1 MALWCVC
8 ILTTIQSGSPI
19 LRLMVVDVFF
29 YPSLGPSFRL
39 GWTSNTFVSRP
50 LLDLLSTL
58 DELILGDEAVRL
70 RLTEGLDTG
79 GWRSDRRCL
88 PGTRARY
95 VSRIWEWARSSE
107 GPALC
112 WLHGVAGSGKSA
124 IGHELAATLHAK
136 RRPYSCF
143 FFRHDDG
150 SLALSAVRLLA
161 YGLSFVSG
169 LREFVIQAMEQSNDT
184 RVNPTMEE
192 QFTSLI
198 IAPLQ
203 EFASISPLTT
213 VVLVIDGVDECP
225 ADIRPSFLAAIR
237 SGVPLLPPTVKIF
250 LASRPHGDVR
260 GHLKALEPL
269 EIPLAVGTG
278 RDDGDIEHFLQ
289 HELDRI
295 SKAAGLERSWSAS
308 EIKRDAGAL
317 ASRAGGLFQWA
328 RLLSSLLANRIR
340 PREVV
345 LRVLRGSGGVETS
358 ATPEVNLDALYT
370 EALNIALPVA
380 SNDKDL
386 DPLYRRVVSTVLAAQ
401 QPLTVSAICTLLK
414 ADDDDATSAIHSLL
428 ENLGC
433 VLLLNPVRG
442 GAVVVRIA
450 HPSFYDYVTSR
461 RRCPPPWFV
470 DAYQASVQLGSRCFS
485 LMATSL
491 RRDICRMGSP
501 KATNKGVSTGRV
513 YKYIVTGLRYACSH
527 AFTHIAAD
535 GGNLRMLE
543 TFLME
548 KLLEW
553 LEAMSLMRLLD
564 TAVELMRHAL
574 ADLTQV
580 CHTTRSYSVFLS

>member
-1 MALWCVC
+1 M
-8 ILTTIQSGSPI
+8 
-19 LRLMVVDVFF
+19 
-29 YPSLGPSFRL
+29 
-39 GWTSNTFVSRP
+39 
-50 LLDLLSTL
+50 
-58 DELILGDEAVRL
+58 
-70 RLTEGLDTG
+70 RLTENLDMG

-88 PGTRARY
+88 PGTRDRY
-95 VSRIWEWARSSE
+95 ISRIWEWVRSSE

-112 WLHGVAGSGKSA
+112 WLNGVAGSGKSA

-169 LREFVIQAMEQSNDT
+169 LRELVIQAMEQSNDT
-184 RVNPTMEE
+184 SVNPTMEE
-192 QFTSLI
+192 QFTALI
-198 IAPLQ
+198 VTPLQ

-213 VVLVIDGVDECP
+213 IVLVIDGVDECP
-225 ADIRPSFLAAIR
+225 VDIRPSFLAAIR

-250 LASRPHGDVR
+250 LASRPHGDVHR
-260 GHLKALEPL
+260 YLKALELL

-278 RDDGDIEHFLQ
+278 KDDGDIEHFLH

-295 SKAAGLERSWSAS
+295 SKAAGLERSWPAA
-308 EIKRDAGAL
+308 EIKTDAGAL
-317 ASRAGGLFQWA
+317 ASKAGGLFQCAW
-328 RLLSSLLANRIR
+328 LLSSLLANRVR

-345 LRVLRGSGGVETS
+345 SRILGGGGSVGGGVETS

-370 EALNIALPVA
+370 EALNIALPAA

-386 DPLYRRVVSTVLAAQ
+386 DPLYRRVVGTVLAAQ

-414 ADDDDATSAIHSLL
+414 ADDDDATSAIRSLL

-433 VLLLNPVRG
+433 VLLLKPICG
-442 GAVVVRIA
+442 GDVVVRIA
-450 HPSFYDYVTSR
+450 HTSFYDYVTSR
-461 RRCPPPWFV
+461 RRCPSLWFI

-501 KATNKGVSTGRV
+501 SATNKDVSSESV

-553 LEAMSLMRLLD
+553 LEAMSLMSHLD
-564 TAVELMRHAL
+564 TAVELMQHAL

-580 CHTTRSYSVFLS
+580 CHT

>member
-1 MALWCVC
+1 M
-8 ILTTIQSGSPI
+8 
-19 LRLMVVDVFF
+19 
-29 YPSLGPSFRL
+29 
-39 GWTSNTFVSRP
+39 
-50 LLDLLSTL
+50 L
-58 DELILGDEAVRL
+58 DELQLGDDGIRL
-70 RLTEGLDTG
+70 RLTEGLDMG
-79 GWRSDRRCL
+79 GWRSERRCL

-95 VSRIWEWARSSE
+95 ISRIWEWVRSSE

-112 WLHGVAGSGKSA
+112 WLNGVAGSGKSA

-150 SLALSAVRLLA
+150 SLALSAIRLLA

-169 LREFVIQAMEQSNDT
+169 LREFVIQAIEQSNDT

-192 QFTSLI
+192 QFAALI
-198 IAPLQ
+198 VTPLR
-203 EFASISPLTT
+203 EFASISPTT

-237 SGVPLLPPTVKIF
+237 SGVPLLPPTVKVF

-260 GHLKALEPL
+260 GYLKALEPL
-269 EIPLAVGTG
+269 EISLAVGTG

-317 ASRAGGLFQWA
+317 AARAGGLFQWA
-328 RLLSSLLANRIR
+328 RLLSSLLANRVR

-345 LRVLRGSGGVETS
+345 SRVLGGGVGSGVETS

-370 EALNIALPVA
+370 EALNIALPAA
-380 SNDKDL
+380 SDDKDL
-386 DPLYRRVVSTVLAAQ
+386 DPLYRRVVGTVLATQ

-414 ADDDDATSAIHSLL
+414 ADNDDATSAIRSLL

-433 VLLLNPVRG
+433 VILLIPIRG
-442 GAVVVRIA
+442 GAVIVRIA
-450 HPSFYDYVTSR
+450 HPSFYDFVTSR
-461 RRCPPPWFV
+461 RRCPSLWFI
-470 DAYQASVQLGSRCFS
+470 DAYQASVGLGSRCFS
-485 LMATSL
+485 LMMTSL

-501 KATNKGVSTGRV
+501 SMTNKDVSTGRV
-513 YKYIVTGLRYACSH
+513 NKYIVTGLRYACSH
-527 AFTHIAAD
+527 AFTHVAAD
-535 GGNLRMLE
+535 SGNLRMLE
-543 TFLME
+543 TFLVE

-553 LEAMSLMRLLD
+553 LEAMSLMKLLD
-564 TAVELMRHAL
+564 TAVELMQHAL

-580 CHTTRSYSVFLS
+580 RHT

>member
-1 MALWCVC
+1 M
-8 ILTTIQSGSPI
+8 
-19 LRLMVVDVFF
+19 
-29 YPSLGPSFRL
+29 
-39 GWTSNTFVSRP
+39 
-50 LLDLLSTL
+50 
-58 DELILGDEAVRL
+58 
-70 RLTEGLDTG
+70 G
-79 GWRSDRRCL
+79 GWRSERRCL

-95 VSRIWEWARSSE
+95 ISRIWEWVRSSK

-112 WLHGVAGSGKSA
+112 WLNGVAGSGKSA

-150 SLALSAVRLLA
+150 SLALSAIRLLA

-169 LREFVIQAMEQSNDT
+169 LREFVIQAIEQSNDT

-192 QFTSLI
+192 QFTALI
-198 IAPLQ
+198 VTPLR
-203 EFASISPLTT
+203 EFASISPTT

-237 SGVPLLPPTVKIF
+237 SGVPLLPPTVKVF

-260 GHLKALEPL
+260 GYIKALEPL
-269 EIPLAVGTG
+269 EISLAVGTG

-308 EIKRDAGAL
+308 EIKGDAAAL

-328 RLLSSLLANRIR
+328 RLLSSLLANRVR

-345 LRVLRGSGGVETS
+345 SRVLGGGVGSGVETS

-370 EALNIALPVA
+370 EALNIALPAA
-380 SNDKDL
+380 SDDKDL
-386 DPLYRRVVSTVLAAQ
+386 DPLYRQVVSTVLTAQ

-414 ADDDDATSAIHSLL
+414 ADNDDATSAIRSLL
-428 ENLGC
+428 ESLGC
-433 VLLLNPVRG
+433 VLLLIPIRG
-442 GAVVVRIA
+442 GAVIVRIA
-450 HPSFYDYVTSR
+450 HPSFYDFVTSR
-461 RRCPPPWFV
+461 RRCPSLWFI
-470 DAYQASVQLGSRCFS
+470 DAYQASVRLGSRCFS

-501 KATNKGVSTGRV
+501 SMTNKDVSAGRLN
-513 YKYIVTGLRYACSH
+513 KYIVTGLRYACSH
-527 AFTHIAAD
+527 AFTHVAAD

-543 TFLME
+543 TFLVE

-564 TAVELMRHAL
+564 TAMELMQHAL

-580 CHTTRSYSVFLS
+580 RHT

>member
-1 MALWCVC
+1 M
-8 ILTTIQSGSPI
+8 
-19 LRLMVVDVFF
+19 
-29 YPSLGPSFRL
+29 
-39 GWTSNTFVSRP
+39 
-50 LLDLLSTL
+50 L

-70 RLTEGLDTG
+70 RLTEDLDTG
-79 GWRSDRRCL
+79 GWCSDRRCL

-95 VSRIWEWARSSE
+95 ISRIWEWVRSSE

-112 WLHGVAGSGKSA
+112 WLNGVAGSGKSA

-169 LREFVIQAMEQSNDT
+169 LRELVIQAMEQSNDT

-192 QFTSLI
+192 QFIALI
-198 IAPLQ
+198 VTPLQ

-213 VVLVIDGVDECP
+213 IVLVIDGVDECP
-225 ADIRPSFLAAIR
+225 VDIRPSFLTAIR
-237 SGVPLLPPTVKIF
+237 SGVPLLPPTVKTF
-250 LASRPHGDVR
+250 LASRPHGNVHR
-260 GHLKALEPL
+260 YLKALELL

-278 RDDGDIEHFLQ
+278 KDDGDIEHFLH

-295 SKAAGLERSWSAS
+295 SKAARLERSWPAA

-328 RLLSSLLANRIR
+328 WLLSSLLANRVR

-345 LRVLRGSGGVETS
+345 SRVLGGGGVGGGVDTS

-370 EALNIALPVA
+370 EALNIALPAA

-386 DPLYRRVVSTVLAAQ
+386 DPMYRRVVGTVLAAQ

-414 ADDDDATSAIHSLL
+414 ADDDDATSAIRSLL

-433 VLLLNPVRG
+433 VLLLNPICG

-450 HPSFYDYVTSR
+450 HTSFYDYVTSR
-461 RRCPPPWFV
+461 RRCPSLWFI

-501 KATNKGVSTGRV
+501 SATNRDVSSERV

-553 LEAMSLMRLLD
+553 LEAMSLMSHLD
-564 TAVELMRHAL
+564 TAVELMQHAL

-580 CHTTRSYSVFLS
+580 CHTWSYSILS